1 MAVTSIVEYRNK
13 ETVAVLE
20 ELLDQARRGE
30 ITGLAFACKV
40 GDKNHGIGLTGDY
53 RDDPIS
59 TLAVVSRIAHVL
71 NGLYDNRRR
80 GGT

>member
-30 ITGLAFACKV
+30 ITGFAFACKI
-40 GDKNHGIGLTGDY
+40 GAQNHGIGLTGDY
-53 RDDPIS
+53 REDPIAA
-59 TLAVVSRIAHVL
+59 LAVTARIAHVL

-80 GGT
+80 SGS